1 MNIPDYLQII
11 KIEAISEG
19 VWNNFQEIV
28 PMA

>member
-11 KIEAISEG
+11 KIMAISEG
-19 VWNNFQEIV
+19 VWNNFQEIM